1 MPKQINNIEYK
12 NHYIKIYYDDKQSN
26 NPVLSK
32 LNKGIVG
39 YLPYIENILKITLGN
54 VILSEESIDLIQ
66 NGEDFISL
74 PICLVELD
82 DRYALTTNKINCSN
96 LYGIIYNTK
105 ESLSCFYP
113 ENTED
118 NSKLS
123 FEKEISLLSDFI
135 EGRVYGYEIYDNK
148 NTLIES
154 CWGYIGTEENEI
166 IKEAEEIIDKVY
178 S

>member
-1 MPKQINNIEYK
+1 M
-12 NHYIKIYYDDKQSN
+12 
-26 NPVLSK
+26 
-32 LNKGIVG
+32 
-39 YLPYIENILKITLGN
+39 
-54 VILSEESIDLIQ
+54 
-66 NGEDFISL
+66 
-74 PICLVELD
+74 
-82 DRYALTTNKINCSN
+82 
-96 LYGIIYNTK
+96 
-105 ESLSCFYP
+105 FYP

-118 NSKLS
+118 NSKLA

-166 IKEAEEIIDKVY
+166 IKEAEEVIDKVY